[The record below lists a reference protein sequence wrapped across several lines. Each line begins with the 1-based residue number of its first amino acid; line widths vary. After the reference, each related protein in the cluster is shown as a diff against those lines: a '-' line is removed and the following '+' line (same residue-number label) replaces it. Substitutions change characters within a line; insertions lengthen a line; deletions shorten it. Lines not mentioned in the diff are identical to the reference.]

1 MPNPRR
7 LIAAAGLVFVLVLGA
22 GGTAVAAPQAPR
34 SISSTQV
41 SASSWTHKV
50 CQSLLKWETKVKS
63 LSSSVSNEVQ
73 GQSSIAG
80 IRKVLT
86 QFLQKVID
94 STNRLVQQMDAAGTP
109 KVDQGKAVAQFFHDG
124 LTQLKNL
131 FAQSQK
137 AVKGLPNDPHAF
149 ATQAEAVGT
158 QIDNGGKQIQG
169 VFNDAQTRFH
179 IPAIDAAFNSDPACA
194 SIHE

>member
-1 MPNPRR
+1 V
-7 LIAAAGLVFVLVLGA
+7 IAAAGLVLVLVLG
-22 GGTAVAAPQAPR
+22 GVGTAVAAPQAPR

-50 CQSLLKWETKVKS
+50 CQSLSRWETKVKS
-63 LSSSVSNEVQ
+63 LSSSVSKQVQ
-73 GQSSIAG
+73 GESTIAG
-80 IRKVLT
+80 IRTLLT
-86 QFLQKVID
+86 QFLQKVVD
-94 STNRLVQQMDAAGTP
+94 STSQLVRQMDAAGTP

-131 FAQSQK
+131 FAQSQQ
-137 AVKGLPNDPHAF
+137 AVKGLPNNPRAF
-149 ATQAEAVGT
+149 ATRAESVGR

-179 IPAIDAAFNSDPACA
+179 IPAIDAAFSSDPACT
-194 SIHE
+194 SIHQ